1 MWQSGNT
8 GKKIIFLRQIVP
20 GGADKSY
27 GIHVA
32 KLAGLPPEVIS
43 RAKDILENLE
53 NNSVSTSGE
62 PSLVTGSNMIRESAR
77 PYSKGNSSRRK
88 NPSGKE
94 KNNGEEPDSWQ
105 PSLFDL

>member
-1 MWQSGNT
+1 MKNYNVAVREYGE
-8 GKKIIFLRQIVP
+8 KIIFLRQIVP

-32 KLAGLPPEVIS
+32 KLAGLPPEVIT

-53 NNSVSTSGE
+53 NNSVSDGGE
-62 PSLVTGSNMIRESAR
+62 PSLVTGRNIIREHAAPYAR
-77 PYSKGNSSRRK
+77 SSYSRKKKKSGGN
-88 NPSGKE
+88 
-94 KNNGEEPDSWQ
+94 EEESWQ